1 MTSSRSGSAPMG
13 ARYDTLGRHYAPIRR
28 PDPRLAAAIW
38 SALGDAE
45 SIVNV
50 GAGAASYEPPDREVI
65 AVEPS
70 EVMIAQR
77 PAGSAPAVK
86 AAAESLPLGDGA
98 VDAALAVLTMQHWED
113 VDRGLRE
120 MLRVARRRVVLVTM
134 DVDVQAEMWL
144 IRDYA
149 PETIA
154 AHAASFP
161 SIGWLLD
168 TLPGAS
174 VSPLPIARDCT
185 DGFMVAYWGRPEA
198 YLDPAVRAGTSAW
211 QQLPAHVVDR
221 TLSRLQADLR
231 SGEWDRSYG
240 RLRRRETLDVGL
252 RLIRYEQA

>member
-1 MTSSRSGSAPMG
+1 MTRSRSGPAPME
-13 ARYDTLGRHYAPIRR
+13 ASYDALGRRYAPIRR
-28 PDPRLAAAIW
+28 PDPRLAAAIR

-50 GAGAASYEPPDREVI
+50 GAGTGSYEPPDRKVI

-77 PAGSAPAVK
+77 PAWSAPAVR
-86 AAAESLPLGDGA
+86 ATAESLPLDNGA

-161 SIGWLLD
+161 SIDWLID

-174 VSPLPIARDCT
+174 VSPLPVARNCT

-198 YLDPAVRAGTSAW
+198 YLDPAIRAGTSAW
-211 QQLPAHVVDR
+211 QQLPARVVDR
-221 TLSRLQADLR
+221 ALDRLRADLR
-231 SGEWDRSYG
+231 DGEWDRRYG

>member
-1 MTSSRSGSAPMG
+1 MTRSRSGPAPG
-13 ARYDTLGRHYAPIRR
+13 EASYDTLGRRYAPIRR
-28 PDPRLAAAIW
+28 PDPHLAAAIW

-50 GAGAASYEPPDREVI
+50 GAGTGSYEPPDRKVI

-77 PAGSAPAVK
+77 PVGSAPAVR
-86 AAAESLPLGDGA
+86 ATAEALPLGDGA

-120 MLRVARRRVVLVTM
+120 MLRVARQRIVLVTM

-161 SIGWLLD
+161 SIGWLID

-174 VSPLPIARDCT
+174 VSPLPIARNCT

-198 YLDPAVRAGTSAW
+198 YLDPAIRAGTSAW
-211 QQLPAHVVDR
+211 QQLPARVVDR
-221 TLSRLQADLR
+221 ALDRLRADLR
-231 SGEWDRSYG
+231 DGEWDRRYG
-240 RLRRRETLDVGL
+240 RLRRRDTLDVGL